1 MNKDEKNEL
10 RAALLKQSLTNRGK
24 DLSKSPSKIHSE
36 AFLSALNRRND
47 LTVSS
52 NEKFSRARA
61 IALTSI
67 ARKKFI
73 SERKSSVPKKH
84 SSFEKSTL
92 DASLKYGI
100 KTILNSGREN
110 KISSSEMETMISIL
124 VSIYTQAKV
133 NMLVNQKMTDVFD
146 RFILKAREV
155 ENE

>member
-10 RAALLKQSLTNRGK
+10 RAAPLKQSLMNRGK
-24 DLSKSPSKIHSE
+24 DLSKSPSKIHHE

-47 LTVSS
+47 LTESFR
-52 NEKFSRARA
+52 ERLARARA
-61 IALTSI
+61 LSSI
-67 ARKKFI
+67 AQKKFI
-73 SERKSSVPKKH
+73 SERESSVYKKNY
-84 SSFEKSTL
+84 SFEKSTL

-100 KTILNSGREN
+100 KTILNLGREN
-110 KISSSEMETMISIL
+110 KISSSEMETMISL
-124 VSIYTQAKV
+124 FVSIYTQAKV